1 MNNFKFLLVLL
12 ISYNLITNVYSKSV
26 EILIK
31 VQNEIITN
39 IDLENE
45 IKYLLFMNPKL
56 AELKNIRVERIAKD
70 SLITEII
77 KTNELKKFHDFS
89 KANELINIIEKKF
102 LDRYKINSKSEFI
115 EILKDN
121 NLNYEIVRQKIFI
134 EGLWNQFI
142 FNKYSNN
149 IKINE
154 DYLRKNILAQF
165 KNKKKKY
172 EYNLSEI
179 FLTGSTNENLD
190 ETLNNLNIS
199 IKSVGFENSANIF
212 SSSNTSKN
220 GGLIGW
226 VNELQIS
233 EDIRRKIEK
242 KDINKVSEPIRTN
255 GGYLLIKIN
264 DKREIKEEL
273 NLDKQVTEL
282 IGKERNRQLNAFSII
297 FYKKLKKS
305 VQINEL

>member
-12 ISYNLITNVYSKSV
+12 ISFNLVTNVYSKSI
-26 EILIK
+26 EILVK

-56 AELKNIRVERIAKD
+56 SELQNTRIKRIAKD

-77 KTNELKKFHDFS
+77 KKNELKKFYDFS
-89 KANELINIIEKKF
+89 KTNELINIIEKKF
-102 LDRYKINSKSEFI
+102 LNSYKINSRSEFI

-121 NLNYEIVRQKIFI
+121 NLDYEIVKQKIFI

-142 FNKYSNN
+142 YNKFSTN

-154 DYLRKNILAQF
+154 EYLRKNILIQF

-179 FLTGSTNENLD
+179 FLTGSTNENLE
-190 ETLNNLNIS
+190 ETLNKLNIS
-199 IKSVGFENSANIF
+199 INSIGFENSANIF

-233 EDIRRKIEK
+233 ENIRRKIEN
-242 KDINKVSEPIRTN
+242 KDINKVSEPIKIN

-264 DKREIKEEL
+264 NKREIKEEL
-273 NLDKQVTEL
+273 NLDKQVTEM

-297 FYKKLKKS
+297 FYKKLRKS

>member
-1 MNNFKFLLVLL
+1 MNNFKFLLILL
-12 ISYNLITNVYSKSV
+12 ISFNLVTNVYSKSI
-26 EILIK
+26 EILVK

-56 AELKNIRVERIAKD
+56 SELQNTRIKRIAKD

-77 KTNELKKFHDFS
+77 KKNELKKFYDFS
-89 KANELINIIEKKF
+89 KTNELINIIEKKF
-102 LDRYKINSKSEFI
+102 LNSYKINSRSEFI

-121 NLNYEIVRQKIFI
+121 NLDYEIVKQKIFI

-142 FNKYSNN
+142 YNKFSTN

-154 DYLRKNILAQF
+154 QYLRKNILVQF

-179 FLTGSTNENLD
+179 FLTGSTNENLE
-190 ETLNNLNIS
+190 ETLNKLNIS
-199 IKSVGFENSANIF
+199 INSIGFENSANIF

-233 EDIRRKIEK
+233 ENIRRKIEN
-242 KDINKVSEPIRTN
+242 KDINKVSEPIKIN

-264 DKREIKEEL
+264 NKREIKEEL
-273 NLDKQVTEL
+273 NLDKQVTEM

-297 FYKKLKKS
+297 FYKKLRKS

>member
-1 MNNFKFLLVLL
+1 MNNFKFFLVLL
-12 ISYNLITNVYSKSV
+12 ISFNLATYVHSKSI
-26 EILIK
+26 EILVK
-31 VQNEIITN
+31 VENEIITN

-56 AELKNIRVERIAKD
+56 AELKNIRIKRIAKD
-70 SLITEII
+70 SLISEII
-77 KTNELKKFHDFS
+77 KKEELKKFHDFT
-89 KANELINIIEKKF
+89 KANEIINIIEKKF
-102 LDRYKINSKSEFI
+102 LNRYKINSRSEFI
-115 EILKDN
+115 DILKDN
-121 NLNYEIVRQKIFI
+121 NLDYEIVRQKILI

-142 FNKYSNN
+142 YNKYSNN

-154 DYLRKNILAQF
+154 EYLRKNILVQF

-179 FLTGSTNENLD
+179 FLTGSTNENLE
-190 ETLNNLNIS
+190 ETLKKLNIS
-199 IKSVGFENSANIF
+199 IKSIGFENSANIF
-212 SSSNTSKN
+212 SSSDTSKN

-233 EDIRRKIEK
+233 ENIRSKIEK
-242 KDINKVSEPIRTN
+242 KDIKKVSEPIRIN

-264 DKREIKEEL
+264 NKREIKEEL
-273 NLDKQVTEL
+273 NLDKQVSEL

-297 FYKKLKKS
+297 LYKKLKKG